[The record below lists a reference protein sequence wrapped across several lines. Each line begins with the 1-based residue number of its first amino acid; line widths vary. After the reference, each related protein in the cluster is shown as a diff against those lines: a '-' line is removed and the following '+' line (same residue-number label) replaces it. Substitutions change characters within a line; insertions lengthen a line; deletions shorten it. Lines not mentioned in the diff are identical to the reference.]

1 MRYLLDTD
9 ICIYY
14 INGFEPEVR
23 EKIHQLSASD
33 IVVSAITKCE
43 MYAGSSGSKIPA
55 RSRAEQDFFLR
66 HFISLPFDDLAADKY
81 GEIYAELKRGGKLIE
96 KLDIQ
101 IAAITLVH
109 NLTLVTHNTRHYSR
123 VPNLAIEDW
132 TIDSAS

>member
-23 EKIHQLSASD
+23 ENLHRQSASD

-43 MYAGSSGSKIPA
+43 MYAGSSDSHNPA
-55 RSRAEQDFFLR
+55 RSRAEQDYFL
-66 HFISLPFDDLAADKY
+66 HQFISLPFDDRAADKY
-81 GEIYAELKRGGKLIE
+81 GEIYAELKSGGNLIE

-101 IAAITLVH
+101 IAAIALVH
-109 NLTLVTHNTRHYSR
+109 NLTLVTHNTRHFSR
-123 VPNLAIEDW
+123 VANLSIVDW
-132 TIDSAS
+132 TAA